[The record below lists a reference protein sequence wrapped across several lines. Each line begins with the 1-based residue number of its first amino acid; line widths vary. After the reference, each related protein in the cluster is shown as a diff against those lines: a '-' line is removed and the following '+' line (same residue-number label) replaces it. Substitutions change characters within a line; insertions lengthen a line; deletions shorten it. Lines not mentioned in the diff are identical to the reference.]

1 AGDDFIDQFVDVLGG
16 NFFERTAGGF
26 DGIGEE
32 DDGAFAKLR
41 FGAVVAVGAFADFF
55 DFDAAGSGGG
65 GFAFANLFLF
75 GLVVKVLGEGRSVVL
90 TNGGHDDARKL
101 VFYGVIYAVFD
112 VAFDD
117 EGGKRGAAILVRV
130 DAFALVFGEI
140 FRFDEFSDVV
150 KC

>member
-1 AGDDFIDQFVDVLGG
+1 LGRIFHAAVEHVEERVGKAFFDLGDFLHGERTFVELSVLNAAGDDFIDQFVDVLGG

-32 DDGAFAKLR
+32 DDGAFAELR

-75 GLVVKVLGEGRSVVL
+75 GLVVKILDERSSVVL
-90 TNGGHDDARKL
+90 ANDVHDDARKL
-101 VFYGVIYAVFD
+101 VFY
-112 VAFDD
+112 
-117 EGGKRGAAILVRV
+117 
-130 DAFALVFGEI
+130 
-140 FRFDEFSDVV
+140 
-150 KC
+150 